1 MGFGERDS
9 RPLDCVLIVSSFSG
23 RITRVYILGIGDCG
37 MKTDYILHKELD
49 KVLDLLTPG
58 NRIVMKTAIQTGLRI
73 SDVLELRRDKLARQF
88 WIVERKTGKR
98 RRVNLTESLLSEILL
113 QSEGSV
119 WAFPGR
125 KPGEHRTRQAVW
137 RDVKRA
143 QKAFRL
149 PQNLGTHTARKVY
162 AVELFD
168 RYGDLQRVRRALNH
182 NSIEVTVLYAMA
194 DELTR
199 RRLSK
204 RKKAG

>member
-1 MGFGERDS
+1 
-9 RPLDCVLIVSSFSG
+9 
-23 RITRVYILGIGDCG
+23 

-73 SDVLELRRDKLARQF
+73 SDVLSLRREKLGRQF
-88 WIVERKTGKR
+88 WIVERKTGKK
-98 RRVNLTESLLSEILL
+98 RRVNLPEALLVEILR
-113 QSEGSV
+113 QSEGSE

-125 KPGEHRTRQAVW
+125 DPEKHRSRQAVW
-137 RDVKRA
+137 KDVKRA
-143 QKAFRL
+143 QRAFRL

-182 NSIEVTVLYAMA
+182 QSLGVTVLYAMA

>member
-1 MGFGERDS
+1 
-9 RPLDCVLIVSSFSG
+9 
-23 RITRVYILGIGDCG
+23 

-73 SDVLELRRDKLARQF
+73 SDVLSLRREKLGRQF
-88 WIVERKTGKR
+88 WIVEQKTGKK
-98 RRVNLTESLLSEILL
+98 RRVNLPEALLEEILL
-113 QSEGSV
+113 QSDGSE

-125 KPGEHRTRQAVW
+125 DPGKHRSRQAVW
-137 RDVKRA
+137 KDVKRA
-143 QKAFRL
+143 QRAFRL

-182 NSIEVTVLYAMA
+182 KSVEVTVLYAMA

-199 RRLSK
+199 RRLAK

>member
-1 MGFGERDS
+1 
-9 RPLDCVLIVSSFSG
+9 
-23 RITRVYILGIGDCG
+23 

-73 SDVLELRRDKLARQF
+73 SDVLSLRREKLGRQF
-88 WIVERKTGKR
+88 WIVEQKTGKK
-98 RRVNLTESLLSEILL
+98 RRVNLPDALLEEILL
-113 QSEGSV
+113 QSDGSE

-125 KPGEHRTRQAVW
+125 DPGKHRSRQAVW
-137 RDVKRA
+137 KDVKRA
-143 QKAFRL
+143 QRAFRL

-182 NSIEVTVLYAMA
+182 KSVEVTVLYAMA

-199 RRLSK
+199 RRLAK

>member
-1 MGFGERDS
+1 MRAFDFALIGSGFGVDIS
-9 RPLDCVLIVSSFSG
+9 
-23 RITRVYILGIGDCG
+23 RVYILGIGDCG

-49 KVLDLLTPG
+49 KVLDLLTSG

-73 SDVLELRRDKLARQF
+73 SDVLSLRREKLGRQF
-88 WIVERKTGKR
+88 WIVEQKTGKK
-98 RRVNLTESLLSEILL
+98 RRVNLPEALLEEILL
-113 QSEGSV
+113 QSEGSE

-125 KPGEHRTRQAVW
+125 DPGKHRSRQAVW
-137 RDVKRA
+137 KDVKRA
-143 QKAFRL
+143 QRAFRL

-182 NSIEVTVLYAMA
+182 QSLEVTVLYAMA

-199 RRLSK
+199 RRLAK

>member
-1 MGFGERDS
+1 
-9 RPLDCVLIVSSFSG
+9 
-23 RITRVYILGIGDCG
+23 

-73 SDVLELRRDKLARQF
+73 SDVLSLRREKLGRQF
-88 WIVERKTGKR
+88 WIVEQKTGKK
-98 RRVNLTESLLSEILL
+98 RRVNLPEALLEEILW
-113 QSEGSV
+113 QSNGSE

-125 KPGEHRTRQAVW
+125 DPGKHRSRQAVW
-137 RDVKRA
+137 KDVKRA
-143 QKAFRL
+143 QRAFRL

-182 NSIEVTVLYAMA
+182 QSLEVTVLYAMA

-199 RRLSK
+199 RRLAK

>member
-1 MGFGERDS
+1 
-9 RPLDCVLIVSSFSG
+9 
-23 RITRVYILGIGDCG
+23 

-73 SDVLELRRDKLARQF
+73 SDVLSLRREKLGRQF
-88 WIVERKTGKR
+88 WIVEQKTGKK
-98 RRVNLTESLLSEILL
+98 RRVNLPEALLEEILL
-113 QSEGSV
+113 QSEGSE

-125 KPGEHRTRQAVW
+125 DPGKHRSRQAVW
-137 RDVKRA
+137 KDVKRA
-143 QKAFRL
+143 QRAFRL

-182 NSIEVTVLYAMA
+182 QSLEVTVLYAMA

>member
-1 MGFGERDS
+1 
-9 RPLDCVLIVSSFSG
+9 
-23 RITRVYILGIGDCG
+23 

-73 SDVLELRRDKLARQF
+73 SDVLSLRREKLGRQF
-88 WIVERKTGKR
+88 WIVEQKTGKK
-98 RRVNLTESLLSEILL
+98 RRVNLPEALLEEILM
-113 QSEGSV
+113 QSEGSK

-125 KPGEHRTRQAVW
+125 DPGKHRSRQAVW
-137 RDVKRA
+137 KDVKRA
-143 QKAFRL
+143 QRAFRL

-182 NSIEVTVLYAMA
+182 QSLEVTVLYAMA

>member
-1 MGFGERDS
+1 
-9 RPLDCVLIVSSFSG
+9 
-23 RITRVYILGIGDCG
+23 

-73 SDVLELRRDKLARQF
+73 SDVLLLRREKLGRQF
-88 WIVERKTGKR
+88 WIVEQKTGKK
-98 RRVNLTESLLSEILL
+98 RRVNLPETLLEEILL
-113 QSEGSV
+113 RSEGSE

-125 KPGEHRTRQAVW
+125 DPGKHRSRQAVW
-137 RDVKRA
+137 KDVKRA
-143 QKAFRL
+143 QRAFRL

-182 NSIEVTVLYAMA
+182 QSLEVTVLYAMA

-199 RRLSK
+199 RRLAK

>member
-1 MGFGERDS
+1 
-9 RPLDCVLIVSSFSG
+9 
-23 RITRVYILGIGDCG
+23 

-73 SDVLELRRDKLARQF
+73 SDVLSLRRGKLGRQF
-88 WIVERKTGKR
+88 WIVEQKTGKK
-98 RRVNLTESLLSEILL
+98 RRVNLPEALLEEILL
-113 QSEGSV
+113 QSDGSE

-125 KPGEHRTRQAVW
+125 DPGKHRSRQAVW
-137 RDVKRA
+137 KDVKRA
-143 QKAFRL
+143 QRAFRL

-182 NSIEVTVLYAMA
+182 KSVEVTVLYAMA

-199 RRLSK
+199 RRLAK